1 MQKNWY
7 MVYTKPR
14 WEKKVVATLTK
25 RKIENFFP
33 RNNSKQL
40 TYLKKIKIQQEPL
53 FESYVFVNTTESE
66 FDGIKSIDG
75 VVNFIYWK
83 GKPAIVQPEEIEV
96 LKEFTADYQ
105 NIRLERT
112 KVNVN
117 DVAKVIDGAKY
128 SIDGNVLTIKN
139 TIVKVNLPSI
149 GFTLCAKVETEN
161 PLHQKV
167 SFGQKDLFLQS

>member
-7 MVYTKPR
+7 MVYTRPK
-14 WEKKVVATLTK
+14 WEKKVVASLTK

-33 RNNSKQL
+33 VNNSKQL
-40 TYLKKIKIQQEPL
+40 TYLKKIKIQHEPL
-53 FESYVFVNTTESE
+53 FESYVFVNATES
-66 FDGIKSIDG
+66 DLPGIKSIDG

-83 GKPAIVQPEEIEV
+83 GKPAIVQAEEIEV
-96 LKEFTADYQ
+96 IKEFTTDHQ
-105 NIRLERT
+105 DIRLEKT

-117 DVAKVIDGAKY
+117 DVAKVIDAAKY

-149 GFTLCAKVETEN
+149 GFTLTAKVETESS
-161 PLHQKV
+161 LHQKV
-167 SFGQKDLFLQS
+167 SFGQKDLLLQS